1 MSFFSFKKPQVV
13 ITLQEQG
20 SRLADDVRTVA
31 RQASAHLKSLA
42 ELLRLELEE
51 YFAQQMRR
59 MAFFAVACVMLLVAY
74 LCLCAC
80 ACVLLAQWLESW
92 VWATGIVFLFNFM
105 VGLIALLRG
114 RSCKPGPFAAATRE
128 ELKNDVKCLK
138 ILLSDESKN
147 S

>member
-13 ITLQEQG
+13 ITLQEQSG
-20 SRLADDVRTVA
+20 RLVDDVRTVA
-31 RQASAHLKSLA
+31 RQASTHLKSFA

-51 YFAQQMRR
+51 YFAQQRR
-59 MAFFAVACVMLLVAY
+59 RAAYYAVAGVLLLVAY
-74 LCLCAC
+74 LCLCAF
-80 ACVLLAQWLESW
+80 ACVWLAQWLESW
-92 VWATGIVFLFNFM
+92 LWATGIVFLFNFM
-105 VGLIALLRG
+105 VGVIALLCG

-138 ILLSDESKN
+138 ILFSEENKN